1 MAVVVHELTG
11 CEGFRVEAP
20 PGLLGWVEEP
30 WLGAGGEPAALAVR
44 MIDGRDGLLLRE
56 DVESVVREH
65 ELVVMRGEAR
75 LLELDAPRLDPASQ
89 NGLTA
94 SWRTTG
100 ETLDPPEPPGAV
112 DRALLAVPSVAPR
125 SSTGCRRRATALASA
140 HSALHRPDAHRR
152 PHHGLRVPGC
162 APRGVSPAAAT

>member
-20 PGLLGWVEEP
+20 RGLLGWVEEP

-75 LLELDAPRLDPASQ
+75 LLELDVPRLDPTSQ

-94 SWRTTG
+94 SWRATG
-100 ETLDPPEPPGAV
+100 ETLEPPEPPGAL
-112 DRALLAVPSVAPR
+112 DRALLALRPWRLAPPPAPGAER
-125 SSTGCRRRATALASA
+125 PLWLQLTVLYTGLTLVVGLITAFAFLAA
-140 HSALHRPDAHRR
+140 HLAI
-152 PHHGLRVPGC
+152 
-162 APRGVSPAAAT
+162 